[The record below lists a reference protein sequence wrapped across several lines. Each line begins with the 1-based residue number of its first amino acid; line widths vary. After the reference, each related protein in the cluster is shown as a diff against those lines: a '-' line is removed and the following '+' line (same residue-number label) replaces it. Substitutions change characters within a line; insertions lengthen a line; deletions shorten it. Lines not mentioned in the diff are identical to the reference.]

1 MSKLW
6 FRARALDAAKP
17 LPVYRNRELPEL
29 ADLLSVSR
37 SVPQMPSG
45 MEKEE
50 ELVGARFESKFVC
63 SSGAIQDAAPPRM
76 TELFC
81 WICAGSVA
89 TAGRAPV
96 AFDV

>member
-6 FRARALDAAKP
+6 FRARALDAAKA
-17 LPVYRNRELPEL
+17 LPVYRSRELPEL

-45 MEKEE
+45 MEEEE
-50 ELVGARFESKFVC
+50 ELVGARFGSTFVC
-63 SSGAIQDAAPPRM
+63 SSGAIQDAAPPPVPQ
-76 TELFC
+76 LFC

-89 TAGRAPV
+89 TAGLAP
-96 AFDV
+96 ATF